1 MARKHQYL
9 CVFYGLIAS
18 VALVAIWSQNFAYF
32 DATQGL
38 LGIAQAYKQFALE
51 TRINPAARAMALD
64 VLLLWLAGSAFM
76 IFEARRLGIR
86 FVWAYIALGFLLAI
100 SITLPLFLITRERHL
115 AWHEGPAGLY
125 DEEERVPL
133 TDGIGLGVAA
143 VVALCLSSF
152 VIAG

>member
-1 MARKHQYL
+1 MTRKRQYL
-9 CVFYGLIAS
+9 CVFYGLIATI
-18 VALVAIWSQNFAYF
+18 ALLAIWSQNFAYF
-32 DATQGL
+32 DGTLGL
-38 LGIAQAYKQFALE
+38 TGVAKAYAQFALE

-64 VLLLWLAGSAFM
+64 VLLLWLAASAFM

-115 AWHEGPAGLY
+115 AWHEGPAGIE
-125 DEEERVPL
+125 DEHVPL
-133 TDGIGLGVAA
+133 PLIDSIGLGVAA

>member
-9 CVFYGLIAS
+9 CIFYGLIATI
-18 VALVAIWSQNFAYF
+18 ALLGIWSQNFAYF
-32 DATQGL
+32 DAAEGVV
-38 LGIAQAYKQFALE
+38 GVARAYTRFALE

-64 VLLLWLAGSAFM
+64 VLLLWLTGSAFM

-115 AWHEGPAGLY
+115 AWHEGPAGF
-125 DEEERVPL
+125 DDHHERLPL
-133 TDGIGLGVAA
+133 IDSIGLGVAA